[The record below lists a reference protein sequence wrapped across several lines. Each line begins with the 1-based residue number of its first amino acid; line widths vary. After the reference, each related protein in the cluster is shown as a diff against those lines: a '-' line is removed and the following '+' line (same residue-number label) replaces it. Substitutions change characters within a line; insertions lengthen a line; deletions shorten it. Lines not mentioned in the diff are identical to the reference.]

1 MRVTE
6 TEMGGKEGRGRKD
19 KEKSPRN
26 DGNRPH
32 RRRRWSWDG
41 NYVGRAP
48 MEQASPRKRPTAV
61 P

>member
-6 TEMGGKEGRGRKD
+6 TETGEEREGRKRETDGGRKD

-32 RRRRWSWDG
+32 RRRWFS
-41 NYVGRAP
+41 
-48 MEQASPRKRPTAV
+48 S
-61 P
+61 

>member
-1 MRVTE
+1 
-6 TEMGGKEGRGRKD
+6 MGGKEGRGRKD

-48 MEQASPRKRPTAV
+48 TEQASPRKRPTAV